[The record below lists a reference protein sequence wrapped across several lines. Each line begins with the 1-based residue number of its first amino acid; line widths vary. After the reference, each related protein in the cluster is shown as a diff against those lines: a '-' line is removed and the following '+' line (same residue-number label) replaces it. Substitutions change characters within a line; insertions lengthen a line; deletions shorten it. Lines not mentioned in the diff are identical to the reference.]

1 MRRLYLATLV
11 LAAMP
16 LAAQTDWSKV
26 DVKSQHVAGSVH
38 MITGAGGNI
47 GVSVGED
54 GLVIVDDRYAP
65 LAPKIEAALAAISRR
80 PVRFV
85 INTHYH
91 GDHTGGNEHF
101 GKGAPIVAHEN
112 VRERLASG
120 VRLWGRDVPPAPK
133 GALPVITFQDS
144 VTIHLNG
151 EDLRAVHAPHA
162 HTDGDSVIWF
172 TQSNVVH
179 MGDNFFNGGFPVVDL
194 ENGGSVAGMIAVVEK
209 VASMIPSDAK
219 VIPGHGPLGD
229 RDALSRFAKMLR
241 ETSAA
246 VSAAIAA
253 GKTVEQVK
261 SENILDP
268 WAEAWG
274 KGFIN
279 TERWADILYTDLK
292 SQQ

>member
-1 MRRLYLATLV
+1 MRRLYLAV
-11 LAAMP
+11 ALAAATP

-26 DVKSQHVAGSVH
+26 EVKSQHVAGSVH
-38 MITGAGGNI
+38 VITGAGGNI

-54 GLVIVDDRYAP
+54 GIVIVDDQYAP
-65 LAPKIEAALAAISRR
+65 LAPKIEAALDAISKL

-101 GKGAPIVAHEN
+101 GKAAPIVAHEN
-112 VRERLASG
+112 VRERLAAG
-120 VRLWGRDVPPAPK
+120 TTGWGRTVPPAPK
-133 GALPVITFQDS
+133 DALPVVTFRDS

-151 EDLRAVHAPHA
+151 EDVRAVHFPHA
-162 HTDGDSVIWF
+162 HTDGDAVIWF

-179 MGDNFFNGGFPVVDL
+179 MGDNFFNGAFPVVDL
-194 ENGGSVAGMIAVVEK
+194 DNGGSVAGIIAVAEK

-229 RDALSRFAKMLR
+229 RDALKRFAAMLR

-246 VSAAIAA
+246 VAAAVAA
-253 GKTVEQVK
+253 GKTLDQIK
-261 SENILDP
+261 SENILGPWGATWGNGYIKTDR
-268 WAEAWG
+268 WAELLV
-274 KGFIN
+274 
-279 TERWADILYTDLK
+279 ADLAR
-292 SQQ
+292 